1 MKKDTVE
8 LRIRLDGSQMD
19 REILKSIRGV
29 KTLSGEVVAES
40 RRMESAFSGLGR
52 SMAGIAG
59 AWSLKEFAKDLIKVR
74 GEMQSMETVI
84 KTFVGEAEGL
94 KLMQEMRELAKYS
107 PLTLADFV
115 DGEKTLLSF
124 NVASDKTI
132 GYLKALGDVSMGNS
146 EKFKSLTLAFAQT
159 QSTGRLMGQDLLQM
173 INAGFNP
180 LQQISERT
188 GKSIAQLKEEM
199 SEGGIS
205 AEMVAQSFIDATS
218 AGGKFHNMSAN
229 VAEDI
234 TGKLSMLEDAM
245 DAAFNEMGEA
255 SEGAIITGIEMTT
268 ALIENYDTVGEI
280 LVGLIGTYG
289 TYKAA
294 VLSGIAIENLRILGL
309 KNGIKY
315 TQMQIKATKAM
326 TIAQAA
332 YNKTVGMAKA
342 HPYALIATAVI
353 AAAVGVY
360 KLATAEGELEKA
372 QRRVND
378 AVAEFN
384 ANNSAEQANIE
395 MLFNALKD
403 ATNGT
408 QAYELAKNSIIDRYG
423 EYLTGLIDEQNELL
437 NVEAAYMRVKK
448 AAEESARARQFEKSI
463 DTAKD
468 TYQEKYD
475 QATKKILEALQTRM
489 GEDNPAVNTL
499 YERIKL
505 EVEEFGWISRKTLDE
520 INKSFGNTLLGYEA
534 FTGNTIWQKDQDT
547 FKDWLWFDDDSVEG
561 IKNALYEITDAK
573 KTLNK
578 ETNEIN
584 LRLGVSTNDFEEKTK
599 GELEKIKASIQESLD
614 LGEDT
619 IEVYADGKL
628 VQVYKSANE
637 AQLALLK
644 IEQALKAIDANKG
657 LPSLSQSL
665 VNAKKAMD
673 DAKKA
678 WDDGLNKNLDA
689 TAIEK
694 LRKDYEAKKKIYVD
708 LQKTAGYDNNATSA
722 RVKAED
728 KANKELLVIQ
738 QQNTKERIALMKDG
752 AQKELA
758 QIDAE
763 YKDKIAKLE
772 EQEKKWKDAQGGKL
786 TSKQKDAIDKGKDL
800 AIQTKQQAESE
811 VYKAEVEALQDYLK
825 EYGTFQQQK
834 LAIAQTYARK
844 IAEATSEGERL
855 KLEKQREKEVQAVE
869 LKALTADINWA
880 AVWSNFGTM
889 FNGVMEDQLSRLEA
903 YTRSDE
909 FNGHTLEDQ
918 RGVYEQIDE
927 LKSRLG
933 EFNATLDF
941 GKLGEDIESYRTSQ
955 KNLIAAQEEE
965 KKALSSVTMAEQ
977 ELAKVKKGN
986 PEDETAIEHA
996 EQQLI
1001 DAQAAATEATKN
1013 VATQS
1018 QNVAD
1023 AQQAMNTTASNIEKT
1038 MRGVVGGL
1046 QKMTSGSISGIMD
1059 GVGEFSKSMG
1069 GVGTSIVAA
1078 VSDPLLKMIFSLLD
1092 LFKDGISAFFIDLF
1106 DTIFSAI
1113 TNILTD
1119 ILSGDFIVK
1128 TGEAL
1133 VKGIGGV
1140 LEALIDGIGN
1150 IVTFGAFDGIA
1161 DAISGSNAEEVA
1173 ETIERLTDR
1182 NEHLQVAIE
1191 SLTDVMKAS
1200 RGTQSVEAYR
1210 KARDHQK
1217 EVNENTLEM
1226 ARTQA
1231 GYHNSHHSWNYYW
1244 GGFTADEIARV
1255 SKAIGRKWD
1264 GSLWSL
1270 SPEEMEILRSFPEI
1284 WQRIQDTGKGGYG
1297 GRLTDKLDEYI
1308 DQAGK
1313 LEELQNELY
1322 EGLTGMSFDS
1332 MYDSFINNLMDMKY
1346 GAKDAAK
1353 DISEYF
1359 ARAML
1364 SNKIGELMA
1373 KDLEGWWNK
1382 FGAAM
1387 EDNELTKEERDALAD
1402 EYLGYMDE
1410 ATKLRDQ
1417 IFAAT
1422 GYDKT
1427 IASSQD
1433 STKRGY
1439 ATASQ
1444 DSIDELNGRSTGIQM
1459 SVEGIKVQNEL
1470 MSKEVGVMRVELSM
1484 IRQHADEIRGL
1495 ALLGITHLED
1505 ISRNTYQLY
1514 AIYDRL
1520 DKIERNTRSI

>member
-8 LRIRLDGSQMD
+8 LHIRLDGSQMD
-19 REILKSIRGV
+19 KEILKSIRGV

-40 RRMESAFSGLGR
+40 RRMESAFSGIGR
-52 SMAGIAG
+52 SVAGIAG
-59 AWSLKEFAKDLIKVR
+59 VWSLKEFAKDLIKVR
-74 GEMQSMETVI
+74 GEMQSMETII
-84 KTFVGEAEGL
+84 KTFVGETEGL
-94 KLMQEMRELAKYS
+94 KLMQEMRELAKSS
-107 PLTLADFV
+107 PLTLTDFV

-146 EKFKSLTLAFAQT
+146 EKFKSLTLAFSQV
-159 QSTGRLMGQDLLQM
+159 QSTGKLMGQDLLQM

-180 LQQISERT
+180 LQQISEKT

-218 AGGKFHNMSAN
+218 AGGKFHNMSEN
-229 VAEDI
+229 VSQDI

-268 ALIENYDTVGEI
+268 TLIENYETVGEV

-294 VLSGIAIENLRILGL
+294 VIAGIAIENLRVLGL

-315 TQMQIKATKAM
+315 TQLQIKATKAM

-561 IKNALYEITDAK
+561 INNALYEITDAK

-694 LRKDYEAKKKIYVD
+694 LRKDYEAKKKVYED
-708 LQKTAGYDNNATSA
+708 LQKTAGYDTKASNA

-728 KANKELLVIQ
+728 KANKELLALQ
-738 QQNTKERIALMKDG
+738 KQNTKERIALMKEG
-752 AQKELA
+752 SAKELV
-758 QIDAE
+758 QIEAE
-763 YKDKIAKLE
+763 YNDKIAKLE
-772 EQEKKWKDAQGGKL
+772 EQEKKWKSAQGGKL
-786 TSKQKDAIDKGKDL
+786 NSEQKDAIDKGKSL
-800 AIQTKQQAESE
+800 ATQTKQQSEAE
-811 VYKAEVEALQDYLK
+811 VYKAEVESLQDYLK
-825 EYGTFQQQK
+825 EYGTFNEQK
-834 LAIAQTYARK
+834 LAIAQSYARE
-844 IAEATSEGERL
+844 IAEATSEGERMR
-855 KLEKQREKEVQAVE
+855 LEKQRDKELKDVE
-869 LKALTADINWA
+869 LKALTADINWE
-880 AVWSNFGTM
+880 AVWGNFGTM
-889 FNGVMEDQLSRLEA
+889 FNGILEDQLSRLEA
-903 YTRSDE
+903 FTKTDKFKELSI
-909 FNGHTLEDQ
+909 EDQ
-918 RGVYEQIDE
+918 RGVYEEIDK
-927 LKSRLG
+927 LKIRLG

-941 GKLGEDIESYRTSQ
+941 GQLGKDIERYRNAQ
-955 KNLIAAQEEE
+955 KELITAQNIE
-965 KKALSSVTMAEQ
+965 KKALEEVTQAE
-977 ELAKVKKGN
+977 EDLANARKGGDKM
-986 PEDETAIEHA
+986 EIENA
-996 EQQLI
+996 EFTLSQAQQG
-1001 DAQAAATEATKN
+1001 AVEATNK
-1013 VATQS
+1013 VTEQS

-1023 AQQAMNTTASNIEKT
+1023 AQQAMNATASNIEKT
-1038 MRGVVGGL
+1038 MGGIVGGL
-1046 QKMTSGSISGIMD
+1046 QKMTSGSIAGIMD
-1059 GVGEFSKSMG
+1059 GVKEFSQSMG
-1069 GVGTSIVAA
+1069 GVGSTIASALGI
-1078 VSDPLLKMIFSLLD
+1078 PLVGLVFQLLD
-1092 LFKDGISAFFIDLF
+1092 LFKDGISAFFINLF
-1106 DTIFSAI
+1106 DTVFSAI

-1119 ILSGDFIVK
+1119 VLSGDFIVK

-1133 VKGIGGV
+1133 IKGIGGV

-1150 IVTFGAFDGIA
+1150 IITFGAFGGIA
-1161 DAISGSNAEEVA
+1161 DAINGSNAKEVA

-1191 SLTDVMKAS
+1191 SLTEEMRAS
-1200 RGTQSVEAYR
+1200 KGSKSVDAYR
-1210 KARDHQK
+1210 RARDHQK

-1226 ARTQA
+1226 ARAQA
-1231 GYHNSHHSWNYYW
+1231 GYHGSHHSWNYYW
-1244 GGFTADEIARV
+1244 GGFTTDEIARV
-1255 SKAIGRKWD
+1255 SKAIDREWD

-1270 SPEEMEILRSFPEI
+1270 SPEEMEVLRSFPEI

-1297 GRLTDKLDEYI
+1297 GRLTEKLDEYI

-1313 LEELQNELY
+1313 IEELQDELY

-1346 GAKDAAK
+1346 GAKDVAE

-1364 SNKIGELMA
+1364 SNKIG
-1373 KDLEGWWNK
+1373 
-1382 FGAAM
+1382 AASP
-1387 EDNELTKEERDALAD
+1387 A
-1402 EYLGYMDE
+1402 
-1410 ATKLRDQ
+1410 
-1417 IFAAT
+1417 
-1422 GYDKT
+1422 
-1427 IASSQD
+1427 
-1433 STKRGY
+1433 
-1439 ATASQ
+1439 
-1444 DSIDELNGRSTGIQM
+1444 
-1459 SVEGIKVQNEL
+1459 
-1470 MSKEVGVMRVELSM
+1470 
-1484 IRQHADEIRGL
+1484 
-1495 ALLGITHLED
+1495 
-1505 ISRNTYQLY
+1505 
-1514 AIYDRL
+1514 
-1520 DKIERNTRSI
+1520 